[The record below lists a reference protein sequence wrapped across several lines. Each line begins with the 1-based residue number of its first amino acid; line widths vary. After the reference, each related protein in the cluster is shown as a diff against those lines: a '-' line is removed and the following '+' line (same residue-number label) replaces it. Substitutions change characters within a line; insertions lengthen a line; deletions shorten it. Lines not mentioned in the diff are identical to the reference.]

1 MTEQTKIPK
10 MRVKLGEQNELKFML
25 SIKGSTSDPAATQ
38 PKIRFMITEVKTGM
52 SVCFPMER
60 LEEGTVGVIIP
71 DLQGVF
77 REGTDYT
84 GQVEVIVG
92 NRWFNPTTVGLVFEK
107 EMEVEAAPI
116 LTEETKVAVE
126 DLQESAGFGEE
137 DEFSAVIKPAPKP
150 AKKQPVV
157 NEGAL
162 LDVLFSEEKSK
173 TKPVSTP
180 SPKAPAP
187 QKPQTPV
194 DPSVM
199 KMKNS
204 LKSMIS
210 EAWSDINLPPAHT

>member
-1 MTEQTKIPK
+1 MTETKIPK

-38 PKIRFMITEVKTGM
+38 PKIRFMITEAKTGM

-60 LEEGTVGVIIP
+60 LEEGTVGVTIP
-71 DLQGVF
+71 GLQGVF
-77 REGTDYT
+77 QEGADYT

-92 NRWFNPTTVGLVFEK
+92 NRWFNPATVGLVFEK

-126 DLQESAGFGEE
+126 DLQESASPEGE
-137 DEFSAVIKPAPKP
+137 DEFSAVIKPTPKP
-150 AKKQPVV
+150 VKQKSVV
-157 NEGAL
+157 NESAL
-162 LDVLFSEEKSK
+162 LDVLFSEEKP
-173 TKPVSTP
+173 KPVA
-180 SPKAPAP
+180 KPAP
-187 QKPQTPV
+187 PSQKPAPTPQKKTV
-194 DPSVM
+194 DPSLT

-210 EAWSDINLPPAHT
+210 EAWSDINLPPEHT

>member
-25 SIKGSTSDPAATQ
+25 SIKGSTSDPTATQ
-38 PKIRFMITEVKTGM
+38 PKIRFMVTEAKTGM

-60 LEEGTVGVIIP
+60 LEEGLVGVTLP
-71 DLQGVF
+71 ALNGVF
-77 REGTDYT
+77 KENAEYT

-92 NRWFNPTTVGLVFEK
+92 NRYFTPTTVGLVFEK

-126 DLQESAGFGEE
+126 DLQESAGLGEE
-137 DEFSAVIKPAPKP
+137 TENEFSTVIKPTPKP
-150 AKKQPVV
+150 EKKRPVV

-162 LDVLFSEEKSK
+162 LDVLFSEEKPK
-173 TKPVSTP
+173 AKPAFTP
-180 SPKAPAP
+180 SPK
-187 QKPQTPV
+187 TPV
-194 DPSVM
+194 TKPINPSVA

-210 EAWSDINLPPAHT
+210 EAWGDITLSTEHA

>member
-38 PKIRFMITEVKTGM
+38 PKIRFMITEAKTGM

-60 LEEGTVGVIIP
+60 LEEGTVGVTIP
-71 DLQGVF
+71 GLQGVF
-77 REGTDYT
+77 REGADYT

-126 DLQESAGFGEE
+126 DLQESAGLGEETE
-137 DEFSAVIKPAPKP
+137 DEFSAVIKPTPKP
-150 AKKQPVV
+150 VKKPSAV

-162 LDVLFSEEKSK
+162 LDVLFSEENP
-173 TKPVSTP
+173 KPKP
-180 SPKAPAP
+180 SPKAPAIP
-187 QKPQTPV
+187 QKAVAKPV
-194 DPSVM
+194 DPSVA
-199 KMKNS
+199 KMKNH

-210 EAWSDINLPPAHT
+210 EAWSELEE